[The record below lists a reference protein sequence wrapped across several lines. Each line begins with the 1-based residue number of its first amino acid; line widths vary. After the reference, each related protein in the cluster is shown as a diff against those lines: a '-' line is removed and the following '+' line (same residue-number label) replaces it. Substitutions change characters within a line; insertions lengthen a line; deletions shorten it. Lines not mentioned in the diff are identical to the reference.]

1 MLALVRS
8 IRFDDVDEEADYAYH
23 GTNHLIQGAGASYKV
38 RTYDDE
44 PGVAAVIA
52 PANARTLGEA
62 KELVDFLV
70 NHLDATAIKFYRG
83 QPGGAPYAFVNLET
97 LEFE

>member
-1 MLALVRS
+1 MFALVHS
-8 IRFDDVDEEADYAYH
+8 IRFDDVDEEAGYAYH
-23 GTNHLIQGAGASYKV
+23 GTTHLIQGARASYNV
-38 RTYDDE
+38 RMYLDE
-44 PGVAAVIA
+44 RGVVAVIS

-70 NHLDATAIKFYRG
+70 NHLKATAIKFYCG